1 MPGEEAQYK
10 GGWAVKEFQIVRYV
24 SNWKYLIALCTVLG
38 GIVFYGYFS
47 RQQVYTAYAIISY
60 TNADAKSGKT
70 PSGTD
75 IDVSEIYSPNVVA
88 DAIEKLES
96 NVSVDFVRSR
106 IKVEPIIS
114 DEEQKRKEAILKEGE
129 EYEESPTDYY
139 ISFSVGKDYS
149 EDFAKNM
156 LNTVLSSYFDF
167 YSEKYVAKAV
177 IPNNVENIG
186 KGNYDYIE
194 SIDIMKQ
201 SIGEILE
208 YLNSNQAGFRSSRTG
223 YSFYDLI
230 TSYQLLE
237 EISLDRLYVDV
248 LSGRKTRDRTV
259 LIEKTNNEIQSLQI
273 QLEKMKAQS
282 DELLL
287 TIAQYNPKILEAQEY
302 STDTKDAKTAN
313 SIILQDIY
321 DRKDGEGNIVYSENT
336 YDTLISHYVDYNK
349 EIFRL
354 EQQIEEKQYILARFQ
369 DNTGPSVSLS
379 DEILKERIRLVADRM
394 DSLYKIVAQTGR
406 EYNSYLVS
414 KNIAMQNSVDAY
426 AHLNLKLYM
435 TMAFVLF
442 FGIGC
447 CGAILIG
454 RIGDI
459 VEYTL
464 YVDRKT
470 RLPSRL
476 SCDERIEKIK
486 KRGALGTFTCVV
498 LSVENLKEVNR
509 TIGYAAG
516 DKVLEEIGTILK
528 TLSKEYGFIGYNG
541 ANQFLC
547 LLDNCTYGKAE
558 FMVSLL
564 SEAVKQFND
573 GNPGVMIEMKAR
585 IADSKKTGIYQ
596 INKLIS
602 KAYEM
607 EGIIIG

>member
-1 MPGEEAQYK
+1 M
-10 GGWAVKEFQIVRYV
+10 KEFQIVRYV

-38 GIVFYGYFS
+38 GIIFYGYFS

-60 TNADAKSGKT
+60 TNTDAKSRKT

-208 YLNSNQAGFRSSRTG
+208 YLNSNQASFRSSRTG

-237 EISLDRLYVDV
+237 EVSLDRLYVDV
-248 LSGRKTRDRTV
+248 LSGRKTKDRAV
-259 LIEKTNNEIQSLQI
+259 LVEKTNDEIQSLQI

-287 TIAQYNPKILEAQEY
+287 TIGQYNPKILEAQEY
-302 STDTKDAKTAN
+302 STDTKGAETAN

-321 DRKDGEGNIVYSENT
+321 ERRDEEGNIFYSENT

-349 EIFRL
+349 EIFSL
-354 EQQIEEKQYILARFQ
+354 EQQIEEKKYILQCFQ
-369 DNTGPSVSLS
+369 DNTGAALSLS
-379 DEILKERIRLVADRM
+379 NEMLEGRIRLVADRM
-394 DSLYKIVAQTGR
+394 DSLYGIVARTGR

-426 AHLNLKLYM
+426 AQLNLKLYM

-509 TIGYAAG
+509 TIGYSAG
-516 DKVLEEIGTILK
+516 DKVLEEIGNILK
-528 TLSKEYGFIGYNG
+528 SLSKEYGFIGYNG

-564 SEAVKQFND
+564 SEAIKHFND

-607 EGIIIG
+607 EGITIG

>member
-1 MPGEEAQYK
+1 
-10 GGWAVKEFQIVRYV
+10 
-24 SNWKYLIALCTVLG
+24 
-38 GIVFYGYFS
+38 
-47 RQQVYTAYAIISY
+47 
-60 TNADAKSGKT
+60 
-70 PSGTD
+70 
-75 IDVSEIYSPNVVA
+75 
-88 DAIEKLES
+88 
-96 NVSVDFVRSR
+96 
-106 IKVEPIIS
+106 
-114 DEEQKRKEAILKEGE
+114 
-129 EYEESPTDYY
+129 
-139 ISFSVGKDYS
+139 
-149 EDFAKNM
+149 
-156 LNTVLSSYFDF
+156 
-167 YSEKYVAKAV
+167 
-177 IPNNVENIG
+177 
-186 KGNYDYIE
+186 
-194 SIDIMKQ
+194 
-201 SIGEILE
+201 
-208 YLNSNQAGFRSSRTG
+208 
-223 YSFYDLI
+223 LI

>member
-1 MPGEEAQYK
+1 M
-10 GGWAVKEFQIVRYV
+10 KEFQIVRYV

-149 EDFAKNM
+149 EDFAKN
-156 LNTVLSSYFDF
+156 
-167 YSEKYVAKAV
+167 
-177 IPNNVENIG
+177 
-186 KGNYDYIE
+186 
-194 SIDIMKQ
+194 
-201 SIGEILE
+201 
-208 YLNSNQAGFRSSRTG
+208 SNQAGFRSSRTG
-223 YSFYDLI
+223 YSFYDLT

-237 EISLDRLYVDV
+237 EVSLDRLYVDV

-302 STDTKDAKTAN
+302 STDTKDAETAN

-321 DRKDGEGNIVYSENT
+321 ERKDEEGNIVYSENT

-349 EIFRL
+349 EIFSL

-369 DNTGPSVSLS
+369 DNTGPAVSLS

-414 KNIAMQNSVDAY
+414 KNIAMQNSVDAFSQ
-426 AHLNLKLYM
+426 LNLKLYM

-516 DKVLEEIGTILK
+516 DKVLEEIGNILK

>member
-1 MPGEEAQYK
+1 MK
-10 GGWAVKEFQIVRYV
+10 DFQIVRYV
-24 SNWKYLIALCTVLG
+24 SSWKYLIALCTVIG
-38 GIVFYGYFS
+38 GVVFYSYFS

-60 TNADAKSGKT
+60 TNLDAKSGKT
-70 PSGTD
+70 PSGAD

-106 IKVEPIIS
+106 IKVEPIVS

-129 EYEESPTDYY
+129 EYEEYPTDYY
-139 ISFSVGKDYS
+139 ITFSVESDYS

-167 YSEKYVAKAV
+167 YSEKYVARAV
-177 IPNNVENIG
+177 IPNNVVNIG
-186 KGNYDYIE
+186 NDNYDYIE
-194 SIDIMKQ
+194 IIEIMKQ

-208 YLNSNQAGFRSSRTG
+208 YLDSNQAGFRSSRTG

-237 EISLDRLYVDV
+237 AVSLDRLYVNV
-248 LSGRKTRDRTV
+248 LSGQKTRDRAV
-259 LIEKTNNEIQSLQI
+259 LIEKNNAEIESLQI

-282 DELLL
+282 AELLL

-302 STDTKDAKTAN
+302 STDTKDAETAN

-321 DRKDGEGNIVYSENT
+321 ERKDQEGNILYSENT
-336 YDTLISHYVDYNK
+336 YDTLISRYVDYNK
-349 EIFRL
+349 EIFSL
-354 EQQIEEKQYILARFQ
+354 EQQIEEKQYILSCFQ
-369 DNTGPSVSLS
+369 AEDSGAASESERINEGIS
-379 DEILKERIRLVADRM
+379 DEELMEGINRLAEKLN
-394 DSLYKIVAQTGR
+394 SLHEIVAQTGW
-406 EYNSYLVS
+406 EYNGYLVS
-414 KNIAMQNSVDAY
+414 KNIAMQNSVDAFSQ
-426 AHLNLKLYM
+426 LNLKIYM
-435 TMAFVLF
+435 AMAFVLF

-447 CGAILIG
+447 CGAIVIG

-470 RLPSRL
+470 KLPSRL
-476 SCDERIEKIK
+476 SCDERIESIK

-498 LSVENLKEVNR
+498 LSIDNLREVNR
-509 TIGYAAG
+509 AIGYAAG
-516 DKVLEEIGTILK
+516 DKILEEIGDTLK
-528 TLSKEYGFIGYNG
+528 ALSREYGFIGYNG

-547 LLDNCTYGKAE
+547 LLDNCTGEKAE
-558 FMVSLL
+558 FMLSLL
-564 SEAVKQFND
+564 SESIKQFNE

-607 EGIIIG
+607 EGEKIG

>member
-1 MPGEEAQYK
+1 
-10 GGWAVKEFQIVRYV
+10 
-24 SNWKYLIALCTVLG
+24 
-38 GIVFYGYFS
+38 
-47 RQQVYTAYAIISY
+47 
-60 TNADAKSGKT
+60 
-70 PSGTD
+70 
-75 IDVSEIYSPNVVA
+75 
-88 DAIEKLES
+88 
-96 NVSVDFVRSR
+96 
-106 IKVEPIIS
+106 
-114 DEEQKRKEAILKEGE
+114 
-129 EYEESPTDYY
+129 
-139 ISFSVGKDYS
+139 
-149 EDFAKNM
+149 
-156 LNTVLSSYFDF
+156 
-167 YSEKYVAKAV
+167 
-177 IPNNVENIG
+177 
-186 KGNYDYIE
+186 
-194 SIDIMKQ
+194 MKQ

-237 EISLDRLYVDV
+237 EVSLDRLYVDV
-248 LSGRKTRDRTV
+248 LSGRKTKDRAV
-259 LIEKTNNEIQSLQI
+259 LVEKTNDEIQSLQI

-287 TIAQYNPKILEAQEY
+287 TIGQYNPKILEAQEY
-302 STDTKDAKTAN
+302 STDTKGAETAN

-321 DRKDGEGNIVYSENT
+321 ERRDEEGNIYYSENT

-349 EIFRL
+349 EIFSL
-354 EQQIEEKQYILARFQ
+354 EQQIEEKKYILERFQ
-369 DNTGPSVSLS
+369 DNTGAALSLS
-379 DEILKERIRLVADRM
+379 DEMLERRIRLVADRM
-394 DSLYKIVAQTGR
+394 DSLYGIVARTGR

-476 SCDERIEKIK
+476 SCDERIESIK

-509 TIGYAAG
+509 TIGYSAG
-516 DKVLEEIGTILK
+516 DKVLEEI
-528 TLSKEYGFIGYNG
+528 N
-541 ANQFLC
+541 
-547 LLDNCTYGKAE
+547 
-558 FMVSLL
+558 
-564 SEAVKQFND
+564 
-573 GNPGVMIEMKAR
+573 
-585 IADSKKTGIYQ
+585 
-596 INKLIS
+596 
-602 KAYEM
+602 
-607 EGIIIG
+607 

>member
-1 MPGEEAQYK
+1 MK
-10 GGWAVKEFQIVRYV
+10 DFQIVRYI
-24 SNWKYLIALCTVLG
+24 SSWKYLIALCTVIG
-38 GIVFYGYFS
+38 GVVFYSYFS
-47 RQQVYTAYAIISY
+47 RQQMYTAYAIISY
-60 TNADAKSGKT
+60 TNLDAKSGKT
-70 PSGTD
+70 PSGAD

-106 IKVEPIIS
+106 IEVEPIVS

-129 EYEESPTDYY
+129 EYEEYPTDYY
-139 ISFSVGKDYS
+139 ITLSVESDYS

-167 YSEKYVAKAV
+167 YSEKYVARAV
-177 IPNNVENIG
+177 IPNNVVNIG
-186 KGNYDYIE
+186 NDNYDYIE
-194 SIDIMKQ
+194 IIDIMKQ

-208 YLNSNQAGFRSSRTG
+208 YLDSNQVSFRSSRTG

-237 EISLDRLYVDV
+237 AVSLDRLYVNV
-248 LSGRKTRDRTV
+248 LSGQKTRDKAV
-259 LIEKTNNEIQSLQI
+259 LIEKNNAEIESLQI

-282 DELLL
+282 AELLL

-302 STDTKDAKTAN
+302 STDTKDAETAN

-321 DRKDGEGNIVYSENT
+321 ERKDQEGNILYSENT
-336 YDTLISHYVDYNK
+336 YDTLISRYVDYNK
-349 EIFRL
+349 EIFSL
-354 EQQIEEKQYILARFQ
+354 EQQIGEKQYILTCFQ
-369 DNTGPSVSLS
+369 AEDAGTLSVS
-379 DEILKERIRLVADRM
+379 DEELMEEINRLAGKLN
-394 DSLYKIVAQTGR
+394 SLHQIVAQTGR
-406 EYNSYLVS
+406 EYNGYLVS
-414 KNIAMQNSVDAY
+414 KNIAMQNSVDAFS
-426 AHLNLKLYM
+426 HLNLKVYM
-435 TMAFVLF
+435 AMAFVLF
-442 FGIGC
+442 FVIGC
-447 CGAILIG
+447 CGAIVIG

-470 RLPSRL
+470 KMPSRL

-509 TIGYAAG
+509 TIGYSAG
-516 DKVLEEIGTILK
+516 DKVLEEIGNILK
-528 TLSKEYGFIGYNG
+528 SLSKEYGFIGYNG

-564 SEAVKQFND
+564 SEAIKHFND

-607 EGIIIG
+607 EGITIG

>member
-1 MPGEEAQYK
+1 M
-10 GGWAVKEFQIVRYV
+10 
-24 SNWKYLIALCTVLG
+24 
-38 GIVFYGYFS
+38 
-47 RQQVYTAYAIISY
+47 
-60 TNADAKSGKT
+60 
-70 PSGTD
+70 
-75 IDVSEIYSPNVVA
+75 
-88 DAIEKLES
+88 
-96 NVSVDFVRSR
+96 
-106 IKVEPIIS
+106 
-114 DEEQKRKEAILKEGE
+114 
-129 EYEESPTDYY
+129 
-139 ISFSVGKDYS
+139 
-149 EDFAKNM
+149 
-156 LNTVLSSYFDF
+156 
-167 YSEKYVAKAV
+167 
-177 IPNNVENIG
+177 
-186 KGNYDYIE
+186 
-194 SIDIMKQ
+194 
-201 SIGEILE
+201 
-208 YLNSNQAGFRSSRTG
+208 
-223 YSFYDLI
+223 
-230 TSYQLLE
+230 
-237 EISLDRLYVDV
+237 
-248 LSGRKTRDRTV
+248 
-259 LIEKTNNEIQSLQI
+259 
-273 QLEKMKAQS
+273 
-282 DELLL
+282 
-287 TIAQYNPKILEAQEY
+287 
-302 STDTKDAKTAN
+302 
-313 SIILQDIY
+313 
-321 DRKDGEGNIVYSENT
+321 
-336 YDTLISHYVDYNK
+336 DYNK

-394 DSLYKIVAQTGR
+394 DSLYKIVARTGR

>member
-1 MPGEEAQYK
+1 M
-10 GGWAVKEFQIVRYV
+10 KEFQIVRYV

-38 GIVFYGYFS
+38 GVVFYNYFS

-60 TNADAKSGKT
+60 TNLDAKSGKT

-96 NVSVDFVRSR
+96 SVSVDFVRSR

-114 DEEQKRKEAILKEGE
+114 EEEQKRKEAILKEGE

-167 YSEKYVAKAV
+167 YSEKYIAKAV

-186 KGNYDYIE
+186 SGNYDYIE

-208 YLNSNQAGFRSSRTG
+208 YLNSNQASFRSSSTG

-237 EISLDRLYVDV
+237 EVSLDRLYVDV
-248 LSGRKTRDRTV
+248 LSGRMTRDKAV
-259 LIEKTNNEIQSLQI
+259 LIEKNNSEIQGLQI

-287 TIAQYNPKILEAQEY
+287 TIGQYNPKILEAQEY
-302 STDTKDAKTAN
+302 STDTKDAESAN

-321 DRKDGEGNIVYSENT
+321 ERRDEEGNILYSENT
-336 YDTLISHYVDYNK
+336 YDTLISRYVDYNR
-349 EIFRL
+349 EIFSL
-354 EQQIEEKQYILARFQ
+354 EQQIEEKQYILTCFES
-369 DNTGPSVSLS
+369 DTGTAVSISEEELG
-379 DEILKERIRLVADRM
+379 ERIDLLAGKLSHLHD
-394 DSLYKIVAQTGR
+394 IVAKTGR

-426 AHLNLKLYM
+426 EHLNLKLYM
-435 TMAFVLF
+435 AMAFVLF

-447 CGAILIG
+447 CGAIVIG

-470 RLPSRL
+470 RMPSRL

-498 LSVENLKEVNR
+498 LSIDNLKDVNR
-509 TIGYAAG
+509 TIGYSAG
-516 DKVLEEIGTILK
+516 DKILEEIGHILK
-528 TLSKEYGFIGYNG
+528 ALSKEYGFIGYNG

-558 FMVSLL
+558 FMLSLL
-564 SEAVKQFND
+564 SESIRQFNE
-573 GNPGVMIEMKAR
+573 GNPGVMIEMIAR
-585 IADSKKTGIYQ
+585 IADSKQTGIYQ

-602 KAYEM
+602 KAYET
-607 EGIIIG
+607 EGITIG